1 MDTENPA
8 TQGRAVG
15 ATPERPTRSRTT
27 WRSRSRWLVHLCLL
41 ASVAGAFATLQLLHT
56 RNAIHA
62 DVGLVFS
69 GRSLTT
75 WHSVATRL
83 LGCSRSSCVS
93 STSRPRVTSLGV
105 GCAPRLHHN
114 QCRVSGI
121 LDWGR
126 GEPLLLPLPP
136 PFQRWHLTSS
146 AVLVVYLIV
155 HSRAGGNESDGPRS
169 DSPMGHLARGRS
181 ESLYGDPHSA
191 HRRFPHTAR
200 FAHR

>member
-62 DVGLVFS
+62 DVGLVFA
-69 GRSLTT
+69 GLVIVHLAQRRHRIARMFAQLMR
-75 WHSVATRL
+75 V
-83 LGCSRSSCVS
+83 
-93 STSRPRVTSLGV
+93 RPRVEREL
-105 GCAPRLHHN
+105 RLLASDVFLTFITIN
-114 QCRVSGI
+114 VVVSGI

-126 GEPLLLPLPP
+126 GEPLLLPLPL

-146 AVLVVYLIV
+146 AVLVVYLVV
-155 HSRAGGNESDGPRS
+155 HVSRRWKRIRRS
-169 DSPMGHLARGRS
+169 TIR
-181 ESLYGDPHSA
+181 
-191 HRRFPHTAR
+191 
-200 FAHR
+200 